1 MIKKDEIIKKYKD
14 LILILKEHN
23 KNYYVDDPKITDG
36 EFDLLKKKLKN

>member
-23 KNYYVDDPKITDG
+23 KNYYVDDPLK
-36 EFDLLKKKLKN
+36 LLMASSIY